1 MDEHQG
7 WTRRSPATDHGRRPN
22 WVTRE
27 FGGEPVIGEFRAFL
41 LKTNA
46 LALAIGVIIGGALG
60 TVVNS
65 LVNDIIMPPV
75 GLVLGG
81 VDFSKAAI
89 HLKNATT
96 DAAGNPVPG
105 IDIRYGA
112 FINAIIAF
120 VVIAFVVWQ
129 ISRSL
134 IKEPPPAEVKTCPFC
149 KEANAPD
156 ASKCRA
162 CASAI

>member
-1 MDEHQG
+1 LAHYDE
-7 WTRRSPATDHGRRPN
+7 SESISADFLEGRD
-22 WVTRE
+22 
-27 FGGEPVIGEFRAFL
+27 VISEFRGFL

-60 TVVNS
+60 TVVSS

-75 GLVLGG
+75 GFVLGG
-81 VDFSKAAI
+81 VDFNRLVV
-89 HLKNATT
+89 HLKDATT
-96 DAAGNPVPG
+96 DAQGNPIPAV
-105 IDIRYGA
+105 DIRYGA

-120 VVIAFVVWQ
+120 IVIAFVVWW
-129 ISRSL
+129 ISRMF

-149 KEANAPD
+149 KEPNALE

>member
-1 MDEHQG
+1 ME
-7 WTRRSPATDHGRRPN
+7 GRA
-22 WVTRE
+22 
-27 FGGEPVIGEFRAFL
+27 VIGEFRGFL

-46 LALAIGVIIGGALG
+46 LALAIGVIIGTALG

-81 VDFSKAAI
+81 VDFNTLVI

-96 DAAGNPVPG
+96 DAQGNPVPAV
-105 IDIRYGA
+105 DIRYGA

-120 VVIAFVVWQ
+120 IVIAFVVWWV
-129 ISRSL
+129 SRMFV
-134 IKEPPPAEVKTCPFC
+134 KEPAPAEVKTCPFC
-149 KEANAPD
+149 KEPNAVD